1 MSTESQRVEF
11 IDEKDGKAAKPEK
24 KKGSS
29 LGELL
34 SGNILSRESV
44 TSQVPYFFFL
54 ALLAIIYIAN
64 RYRYEKLVRQSQEI
78 QIEVKNLRA
87 ESITTAAELMNIS
100 KQTQVARMVEE
111 KGLGLKESVV
121 PPKKIKARL

>member
-1 MSTESQRVEF
+1 MSNDSKRVEF
-11 IDEKDGKAAKPEK
+11 IDEKPAKGEK
-24 KKGSS
+24 KRGSGIRD
-29 LGELL
+29 LIN
-34 SGNILSRESV
+34 GNILSRESV

-54 ALLAIIYIAN
+54 ALLAILYIAN
-64 RYRYEKLVRQSQEI
+64 RYRFEKFVRQSQEI

-121 PPKKIKARL
+121 PPKKIKAKL